1 MIDLH
6 SHILPGIDDGAPT
19 MYGSL
24 EMARAAVADGIEV
37 LAATPHVRADYPTDA
52 ETMER
57 LVDEVNEALRA
68 EDVPL
73 EVVRGGELDL
83 DWLLLLGDDELRR
96 FRLAGTK
103 HLLVEFPYQGWPL
116 SLPETLFDLRVRGF
130 VPVLA
135 HPERN
140 AEVQAHPERL
150 EPLVHAGTL
159 VQLTAASVDG
169 RLNRASRDAAFTL
182 LELGLA
188 HMIASDA
195 HAPAIREIG
204 LSAARAALGDEE
216 LADWLTAGV
225 PGAIVRGEELPE
237 RPEPRKRARFRFPR
251 TRR

>member
-6 SHILPGIDDGAPT
+6 SHVLPGIDDGAAT

-37 LAATPHVRADYPTDA
+37 LAATPHVRSDYPTDA

-57 LVDEVNEALRA
+57 LVDEVNAGLRG
-68 EDVPL
+68 EGIPL
-73 EVVRGGELDL
+73 AVVRGGELDL
-83 DWLLLLGDDELRR
+83 ERLKDLDDDELRR
-96 FRLAGTK
+96 FALAGTK

-140 AEVQAHPERL
+140 PEVQARPDRL
-150 EPLVHAGTL
+150 QPLVHAGTL

-169 RLNRASRDAAFTL
+169 RLNRASRDTAFAL

-188 HMIASDA
+188 HMVASDA
-195 HAPAIREIG
+195 HAPTIREIG
-204 LSAARAALGDEE
+204 LTGARAALGDEE
-216 LADWLTAGV
+216 LAEWLTAGV
-225 PGAIVRGEELPE
+225 PGAIVRGEPLPE
-237 RPEPRKRARFRFPR
+237 RPEARKRARVRFPR